1 MASVQSYIRA
11 EVSHGV
17 FPTPKGTEVFAEYA
31 IASAKGLAL
40 EMESTAQQTLDHPM
54 TFEVLGEGLRLFEG
68 WVLRDLANHR
78 RRYRDNLKS
87 CFEPFL
93 KDEEPRFKIWTLC
106 ITFTHH
112 SNVYYTC
119 SAPNMPKSSTNGS
132 LPPWLAELYQ
142 KRLGESQEAFSTSL
156 FNPRSIHGD
165 YLSSLQA
172 HINSNNCFSCSKV
185 HTEKGETFCKDLE
198 DRLTQALNEVC
209 PTSMLWEIAGV

>member
-1 MASVQSYIRA
+1 MS
-11 EVSHGV
+11 
-17 FPTPKGTEVFAEYA
+17 
-31 IASAKGLAL
+31 
-40 EMESTAQQTLDHPM
+40 
-54 TFEVLGEGLRLFEG
+54 
-68 WVLRDLANHR
+68 
-78 RRYRDNLKS
+78 
-87 CFEPFL
+87 
-93 KDEEPRFKIWTLC
+93 
-106 ITFTHH
+106 
-112 SNVYYTC
+112 
-119 SAPNMPKSSTNGS
+119 KSSTNGY